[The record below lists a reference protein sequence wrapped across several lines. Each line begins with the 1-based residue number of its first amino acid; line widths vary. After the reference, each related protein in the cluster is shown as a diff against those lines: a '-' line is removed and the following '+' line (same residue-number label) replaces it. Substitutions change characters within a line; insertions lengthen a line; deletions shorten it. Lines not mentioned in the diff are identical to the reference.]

1 MATTLPHPLRSG
13 PRSSSRPAIGDT
25 ALHRDLERMRQ
36 LAAAL
41 SWSDPLGQELLTLA
55 EGLLDRLEAPTLQL
69 DEPADAL
76 AALAA

>member
-1 MATTLPHPLRSG
+1 MATTLPHPIRFA
-13 PRSSSRPAIGDT
+13 PRSSARPAVVDT
-25 ALHRDLERMRQ
+25 ALHCDLERIRQ

-55 EGLLDRLEAPTLQL
+55 EGLLDRLEAPVLQL
-69 DEPADAL
+69 VEPGDAV